1 MSKILYDYINS
12 PISRFVNTRE
22 FKDSLA
28 KVLCCTGGTGGG
40 IQSIVA
46 GTNVTIDNTD
56 PLNPIISA
64 SGGGGGLTGS
74 GTNNTL
80 TKWTGTSSLG
90 NSLVSEDGTTVK
102 IGAVG
107 SEPTFAFGVYGSTNG
122 AVITG
127 GEKALSLNAGNTSTV
142 TAFTV
147 LRSNTFANIAEFAA
161 PSGALVSLTS
171 SGAIQSS
178 ALAGTGTRVT
188 LASSTG
194 VLSALANGTDTHVLT
209 LVAGTPTWAA
219 AGGGGSGWGL
229 TGNAV
234 SSGDFLGTTNTQDLK
249 FKVNNI
255 QVANFATNDSITIG
269 SGANASGI
277 ASISVGI
284 NSSNLGIAGI
294 SLGYQASNNAVNN
307 GIALGRLTQ
316 VNHEGAFV
324 SQDYSGSNALASLA
338 NHQWRT
344 KFNGGY
350 LFETGTT
357 TPTVRLSILN
367 TGQVGINTSTPAAS
381 AILEVTS
388 TTQGV
393 LFPRV
398 TTTQKNAIST
408 PATALEVYDSTLNSP
423 QYYTGSAWASVWGS
437 KGNLAAS
444 GDFIGTLNGEPLIFK
459 QNNGRVGFF
468 DSNLNISLG
477 LQSHNS
483 ITTGTNNIAL
493 GYQSRLN
500 PTGGDNNIAIG
511 RLTLTNQV
519 SGDSNIVIGAQA
531 GSSQTAGSN
540 NIIIGVSQQAA
551 SLTGSNQ
558 MNLGGIIFGA
568 GLTGNSTT
576 PAGQIA
582 IGIATPQ
589 ASALLDL
596 NSTTKGLLLP
606 RMSTTEINAI
616 PSPAEGLTVFNIT
629 LHTLCFFDGTIWQK
643 VTSTAM

>member
-209 LVAGTPTWAA
+209 LVAGTPTWATP
-219 AGGGGSGWGL
+219 AGGGGGIAYPSPTNNYL
-229 TGNAV
+229 PKYS
-234 SSGDFLGTTNTQDLK
+234 SSGTNLVNSSIISTGSANYFGVTAAFTGIYNAFFQGVDWTTYGTSGGAIYDDGTGHQLLQTYGGNLK
-249 FKVNNI
+249 INQTGDRDVI
-255 QVANFATNDSITIG
+255 IG
-269 SGANASGI
+269 SGTFTSGI
-277 ASISVGI
+277 
-284 NSSNLGIAGI
+284 
-294 SLGYQASNNAVNN
+294 
-307 GIALGRLTQ
+307 
-316 VNHEGAFV
+316 
-324 SQDYSGSNALASLA
+324 
-338 NHQWRT
+338 
-344 KFNGGY
+344 K
-350 LFETGTT
+350 
-357 TPTVRLSILN
+357 
-367 TGQVGINTSTPAAS
+367 
-381 AILEVTS
+381 
-388 TTQGV
+388 
-393 LFPRV
+393 
-398 TTTQKNAIST
+398 
-408 PATALEVYDSTLNSP
+408 
-423 QYYTGSAWASVWGS
+423 
-437 KGNLAAS
+437 
-444 GDFIGTLNGEPLIFK
+444 
-459 QNNGRVGFF
+459 
-468 DSNLNISLG
+468 
-477 LQSHNS
+477 
-483 ITTGTNNIAL
+483 
-493 GYQSRLN
+493 
-500 PTGGDNNIAIG
+500 
-511 RLTLTNQV
+511 
-519 SGDSNIVIGAQA
+519 
-531 GSSQTAGSN
+531 
-540 NIIIGVSQQAA
+540 
-551 SLTGSNQ
+551 
-558 MNLGGIIFGA
+558 
-568 GLTGNSTT
+568 
-576 PAGQIA
+576 
-582 IGIATPQ
+582 
-589 ASALLDL
+589 LDVV
-596 NSTTKGLLLP
+596 STTKGV
-606 RMSTTEINAI
+606 R
-616 PSPAEGLTVFNIT
+616 F
-629 LHTLCFFDGTIWQK
+629 
-643 VTSTAM
+643 